1 MNELVRTLC
10 AIVNAPEIKDALS
23 GRSHGENLSTAM
35 LGGAPEYMC
44 EDVRIALI
52 DVAQRIQALGFS
64 RVGNGNFAVVLAH
77 PDYPDVVFK
86 VCTNMDDKYH
96 AFVQYCE
103 SACTPHLPV
112 VHAKD
117 VREFAAVYVLDKL
130 IKHDTFNSPVAARG
144 IQSRVSQSLRNWHY
158 QNTANWTCVPRKVKG
173 SPMYPR
179 KLMVAARRLAKWVH
193 RNGLRWDM
201 HDSNIMWH
209 PKTGALVL
217 TDPVC

>member
-10 AIVNAPEIKDALS
+10 AIVNTPEINAALS
-23 GRSHGENLSTAM
+23 GSSHGESLSIAM
-35 LGGAPEYMC
+35 QEGVPEYIC
-44 EDVRIALI
+44 EYAQITLI

-64 RVGNGNFAVVLAH
+64 LVGNGNFAVVLAH

-86 VCTNMDDKYH
+86 VCTDMDDKYH

-103 SACTPHLPV
+103 SACTPHIPV

-130 IKHDTFNSPVAARG
+130 IAHDKTTSTISATQIRA
-144 IQSRVSQSLRNWHY
+144 RVSQSVL
-158 QNTANWTCVPRKVKG
+158 TCARGVPRKVKA

-193 RNGLRWDM
+193 RNNFGWDL
-201 HDSNIMWH
+201 HEDNIMWH
-209 PKTGALVL
+209 PKTGALVI
-217 TDPVC
+217 TDPVY